1 MPAGQG
7 PELVRVEDTVADQ
20 ILRSVVPFIDGYPPG
35 AAVPGEAAKRATCGA
50 TPLGQLADPV
60 RRGELADRL
69 AASVVRDWPSTPLGE
84 LAPVL
89 ADLGEERITTLRVH
103 ARLYRVLHEQ
113 VDAGPCW
120 AGLAGW
126 SVTELLQLRNVG
138 ILMAHRLVAACL
150 DHAIRVSL
158 PHDRRWDLR
167 RCLAELPGVLDDR
180 RWLVLAARQLS
191 WHGRP
196 ARSQLAAMVGV
207 SRNRIAELEHEAA
220 TRLREA
226 LDDRDFQAAAHAAH
240 KLRVHL
246 GEGPIPLSDLELA
259 LDAVIPPRQL
269 PLDAPEREVL
279 LWCAGPYEHDDG
291 SLVLRGR
298 PGPAVRYS

>member
-1 MPAGQG
+1 MT
-7 PELVRVEDTVADQ
+7 EE
-20 ILRSVVPFIDGYPPG
+20 ILRSVVPFVDGPPPG
-35 AAVPGEAAKRATCGA
+35 TAAPGEAAKRATCAG
-50 TPLGQLADPV
+50 TSLGHLADPV
-60 RRGELADRL
+60 HRGELADRL
-69 AASVVRDWPSTPLGE
+69 AASVVQDWPSTPLGE

-89 ADLGEERITTLRVH
+89 AGLGEERISTLRVN
-103 ARLYRVLHEQ
+103 ARLYRVLQEQ

-138 ILMAHRLVAACL
+138 ILMARRLVAACL

-158 PHDRRWDLR
+158 PHDHRWDLR

-180 RWLVLAARQLS
+180 RWLVLAARQLP
-191 WHGRP
+191 WYERP
-196 ARSQLAAMVGV
+196 ARSRLAAMMGV

-240 KLRVHL
+240 KLRVYL
-246 GEGPIPLSDLELA
+246 GEGPIPLRDLDLA
-259 LDAVIPPRQL
+259 LDAVVPPGQL
-269 PLDAPEREVL
+269 PLDAPAQEVL

-291 SLVLRGR
+291 SLVLH
-298 PGPAVRYS
+298 